1 MSRPLSVWMR
11 RVALLSHLALI
22 VAMVGV
28 SEPVAAMV
36 LILPL
41 LLPLPGLIRGRDYT
55 HAWATMLLAFY
66 VGGWLAAGYYN
77 PAQKWISFGI
87 AALAAVEF
95 AALNLYVKF
104 RARERS
110 ARARTAQMATSAD
123 ASR

>member
-1 MSRPLSVWMR
+1 MSPLSPWMQR
-11 RVALLSHLALI
+11 LALLSHLAL
-22 VAMVGV
+22 M
-28 SEPVAAMV
+28 AAMALVSPPVIALV

-55 HAWATMLLAFY
+55 HAWATMLLSFY

-87 AALAAVEF
+87 AALAAVDF

-104 RARERS
+104 RARERC
-110 ARARTAQMATSAD
+110 ARTEASSA